1 MAYLDLHGLATFK
14 AKLDE
19 IFGTK
24 ITEPASDG
32 TSGQAL
38 TTNGQGGRSWT
49 TIQGVPGD
57 LFIIRRYTKVLGA
70 AGTKELCDLTSTNIG
85 ISTISG
91 YTPAAVCR
99 MGISP
104 GTHMLKVVNLS
115 AITGNG
121 YVVQYLLNTEGAT
134 MDSLTL
140 TMDILWVKNSA
151 VTDYR
156 T

>member
-14 AKLDE
+14 AKLDD
-19 IFGTK
+19 IFATK
-24 ITEPASDG
+24 LTEPDSDG
-32 TSGQAL
+32 TSGQVL
-38 TTNGQGGRSWT
+38 TTDGQGGRSWT

-70 AGTKELCDLTSTNIG
+70 ADTKESCDLTATIIG
-85 ISTISG
+85 IFPISG

-99 MGISP
+99 IGISP

-115 AITGNG
+115 AITSNG
-121 YVVQYLLNTEGAT
+121 YVVQYLLNTEGT
-134 MDSLTL
+134 SMESLSL

-151 VTDYR
+151 VTDNR